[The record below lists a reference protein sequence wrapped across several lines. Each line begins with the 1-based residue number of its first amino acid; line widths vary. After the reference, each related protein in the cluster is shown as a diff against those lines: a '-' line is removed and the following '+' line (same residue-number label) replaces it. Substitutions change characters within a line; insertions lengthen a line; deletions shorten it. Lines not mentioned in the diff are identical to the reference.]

1 MTRHTIKANYAIETQ
16 GPLHIGTGQGVAGL
30 HRAMLRDQHGLP
42 YIPGSTIKGRAR
54 YAAIKICEW
63 LNLSVSKDSVDDVR
77 VPGSTSSKAN
87 GPAAAPDLPQRI
99 FGTAWSRCALRF
111 TDARAAAPNRAPDTD
126 QSTQRR
132 LRERGYGFRE
142 LRTGTGRSRLLGTV
156 GQELLYQSEVAPP
169 GLIFRGEIHG
179 TLECKELFDQPVE
192 ALVLWLAL
200 HLMIEDGVGG
210 NKSAGNGKLAWAQS
224 GELEMMVDGK
234 PFVPPD
240 DETFASILELLG
252 DLEVERGAA

>member
-1 MTRHTIKANYAIETQ
+1 MTRHTIAAEYAVETM

-77 VPGSTSSKAN
+77 LLGSASFQAN
-87 GPAAAPDLPQRI
+87 GPAAALDLPQRI
-99 FGTAWSRCALRF
+99 FGTAWSRCTLRF
-111 TDARAAAPNRAPDTD
+111 TDARAAAPNRDPDTD

-132 LRERGYGFRE
+132 LLERGYGFRE

-156 GQELLYQSEVAPP
+156 GQGLLYQSEVAPP
-169 GLIFRGEIHG
+169 
-179 TLECKELFDQPVE
+179 
-192 ALVLWLAL
+192 
-200 HLMIEDGVGG
+200 
-210 NKSAGNGKLAWAQS
+210 
-224 GELEMMVDGK
+224 
-234 PFVPPD
+234 
-240 DETFASILELLG
+240 ASFSVAKFSELLNAWNSLISRLRRWYCG
-252 DLEVERGAA
+252 WRFTSWLKTGWVATSRQATASSPGLKRTG

>member
-1 MTRHTIKANYAIETQ
+1 MTRHTIAAEYAVETM

-77 VPGSTSSKAN
+77 LLGSASFRAN
-87 GPAAAPDLPQRI
+87 GPAAALDLPQRI
-99 FGTAWSRCALRF
+99 FGTAWSRCTLRF
-111 TDARAAAPNRAPDTD
+111 TDARAAAPNRDPDTD

-132 LRERGYGFRE
+132 LLERGYGFRE

-156 GQELLYQSEVAPP
+156 GQGLLYQSEVAPP
-169 GLIFRGEIHG
+169 GLIFRGEILG
-179 TLECKELFDQPVE
+179 TLECMELFDQPVE

-200 HLMIEDGVGG
+200 HLMVEDGVGG
-210 NKSAGNGKLAWAQS
+210 NKSAGNGKLAWAQTDR
-224 GELEMMVDGK
+224 LKMKVDDQ
-234 PFVPPD
+234 PFIPPSD
-240 DETFASILELLG
+240 GDFSSILELASEAKG
-252 DLEVERGAA
+252 GAA